1 MFDIFLY
8 IEVWCYMYFLVFMYD
23 IVRVKVFGGFEQ
35 LIYDVTFMYIFE
47 NVFFFYNIMQICFC
61 NLFYNVINFF
71 DNDMIRLM
79 R

>member
-1 MFDIFLY
+1 
-8 IEVWCYMYFLVFMYD
+8 MYFLVFMYD

-79 R
+79 G

>member
-47 NVFFFYNIMQICFC
+47 NVFFFYNVMQICFC
-61 NLFYNVINFF
+61 NLFNNVINFL
-71 DNDMIRLM
+71 DIDMIRLM
-79 R
+79 G